1 MDNKINVAIIGS
13 GITGLTAAYY
23 LKKAGISFKVF
34 EKSDHIGGVIK
45 SYKTDTFLYETGPN
59 SGVITNAEIA
69 DLFNDLK
76 DDCKLEIADHSSAR
90 RLIWKG
96 NKWHAL
102 PSGLISA
109 VTTPLFTLADKFR
122 VLGEPF
128 RKKGNNPNE
137 TLAELVKR
145 RLGDSF
151 LNYAIDPFILG
162 IYAGDPSYIVP
173 KYALPKLYNL
183 EQNYGSFI
191 GGAIK
196 KRKEIKSDN
205 DKKATREIFSIK
217 GGLEQLIKALI
228 KNIGNQHIITN
239 CQNIKITTSGNTYS
253 LHSTTD
259 DSEIYSHI
267 ISTLNANEL
276 DSLFSFLKKS
286 QLSSIQNLKS
296 AKVTEI
302 NIGFNKWDGMPL
314 NAFGGLVP
322 FKENRKILGVLFMST
337 LFKNRAPK
345 DGALLTIFVGGTRKP
360 EMAELS
366 ESDLKLAI
374 KSELAAMMGLKT
386 FNPDLYITTTYDKAI
401 AQYGKDSEE
410 RYRSINKMEN
420 RFPGLY
426 LAGSIR
432 DGIGIADR
440 VKQAKDIATKI
451 IQKN

>member
-1 MDNKINVAIIGS
+1 MDNNVAIIGS

-23 LKKAGISFKVF
+23 LKKAGVRFKVF
-34 EKSDHIGGVIK
+34 EKSEHIGGVIQ
-45 SYKTDTFLYETGPN
+45 SCKTDAFLYETGPN
-59 SGVITNAEIA
+59 SGVIANAEIA
-69 DLFNDLK
+69 DLFKELK
-76 DDCKLEIADHSSAR
+76 DDCKFEIADHSSAR

-96 NKWHAL
+96 NRWHAL

-109 VTTPLFTLADKFR
+109 VTTPLFTLSDKFR

-145 RLGDSF
+145 RLGNSF

-162 IYAGDPSYIVP
+162 IYAGDPAYIVP

-183 EQNYGSFI
+183 EQDYGSFI

-196 KRKEIKSDN
+196 KRKEVKSDN
-205 DKKATREIFSIK
+205 DKKATREIFSIE
-217 GGLEQLIKALI
+217 GGLEQLINALV
-228 KNIGNQHIITN
+228 KNIGNKNIATN
-239 CQNIKITTSGNTYS
+239 CQNIIITRSRNDFLICS
-253 LHSTTD
+253 EINNP
-259 DSEIYSHI
+259 EIYSHV
-267 ISTLNANEL
+267 ISTTNVNEL
-276 DSLFSFLKKS
+276 ELLFPFLPKIQLTSLQSLKY
-286 QLSSIQNLKS
+286 

-337 LFKNRAPK
+337 LFKNRAPR

-360 EMAELS
+360 EMVELS
-366 ESDLKLAI
+366 NSDLKLAI
-374 KSELAAMMGLKT
+374 KNELDEMMGLKS
-386 FNPDLYITTTYDKAI
+386 FKPDLYITTTYNKAI

-410 RYRSINKMEN
+410 RYKSISSLEDE
-420 RFPGLY
+420 FPGLY

-432 DGIGIADR
+432 NGVGIADR
-440 VKQAKDIATKI
+440 VKQAKDIVTMI
-451 IQKN
+451 IHKN